1 MAITTRSA
9 SLQQQEN
16 EQIQLWYGTTLLGWQ
31 HPRKVAYINRHS
43 QLQDNCLY
51 FWNHKDGIP
60 EAAITQDFIFLL
72 EDIYTEVR
80 GEFKAQKLVID
91 VDLGE
96 DGPIRLITG
105 INTTCALSIVSSLCT
120 LSPALL
126 RSPLE
131 LKLRPGKSPGVVKA
145 GLYVDKEWVDGRSL
159 CRDEAGKQLPTSEL
173 LLEVQT
179 LLKHSIG
186 VEQLPHQLRKNMM

>member
-1 MAITTRSA
+1 MTNTNKSA

-16 EQIQLWYGTTLLGWQ
+16 EQTQLWYGSAFLGWK
-31 HPRKVAYINRHS
+31 HPRKVAYINRHT
-43 QLQDNCLY
+43 QLEDNCLY

-60 EAAITQDFIFLL
+60 EAAVTQDFVFLL
-72 EDIYTEVR
+72 EDIYVEVR
-80 GEFKAQKLVID
+80 GEFKAQKLIID
-91 VDLGE
+91 IDLGE

-105 INTTCALSIVSSLCT
+105 INTSCAQSIVSSLCA
-120 LSPALL
+120 LSPALI

-145 GLYVDKEWVDGRSL
+145 ALYVDKEWVDGRPL
-159 CRDEAGKQLPTSEL
+159 CRDEAGKQIPTSDL
-173 LLEVQT
+173 LQEVQT